1 MANYSSKPE
10 DISFEDQYS
19 VDTPKENETHL
30 KENETHFR
38 LRSCYKKCIFFRV

>member
-19 VDTPKENETHL
+19 VDTPKENEA
-30 KENETHFR
+30 HFR